1 MVDLRA
7 RTDVDVPD
15 DPDLPPPSDRQSAAS
30 GDLQKRLERIADNHP
45 SSSRYGREDLLPRDG
60 DRDSTADVVAT
71 DQVDTS
77 GWRALGVRDHPELP
91 DLDDIKLADDRTR
104 HILDGDGPGT
114 PGGGHRHGT
123 GRPGKTE
130 FPADWPDDKI
140 VSTVQD
146 VARNPG
152 EAHWQDFNGRWR
164 VAGHRDD
171 LQLTAIVL
179 PDGSIWAAWPEADRG
194 GVIQNPRT

>member
-1 MVDLRA
+1 VVDGRV
-7 RTDVDVPD
+7 RTALDVPD
-15 DPDLPPPSDRQSAAS
+15 DPDLPPSPDRQPAARA
-30 GDLQKRLERIADNHP
+30 DLHERLERIADSHP
-45 SSSRYGREDLLPRDG
+45 SSPGYATEDRLSR
-60 DRDSTADVVAT
+60 DRDADGTADLAAP
-71 DQVDTS
+71 DRVDTS
-77 GWRALGVRDHPELP
+77 GWQAPGVRDHPDLP
-91 DLDDIKLADDRTR
+91 DLDDVKLTDNRAR

-130 FPADWPDDKI
+130 FPADWSDDKI

-152 EAHWQDFNGRWR
+152 EAHWQDFNSRWR
-164 VAGHRDD
+164 VSGDRDG
-171 LQLTAIVL
+171 LRLTAVVL
-179 PDGSIWAAWPEADRG
+179 LDGRIWAAWPEAGRG